1 MKTQILTKRYAQG
14 LVSSIKDEKEFEIL
28 SHQLIGFHDLLS
40 AHEKLHAALS
50 SPFLPLSKKM
60 QIAQEILDEI
70 GLKGKIR
77 RFILLLVEN
86 NRLELLSKIVD
97 LLPLLWNERQGIA
110 TIEVVSASSL
120 SEEQKTKLK
129 EKLEILE
136 KGPVSLMYTIDP
148 ELIGGLSLKKGNIV
162 YDVSV
167 KGSLEILKER
177 ISEG

>member
-14 LVSSIKDEKEFEIL
+14 LVSSIKDEKEFEVL
-28 SHQLIGFHDLLS
+28 SPQLIGFYDLLS
-40 AHEKLHAALS
+40 AHEELRVALT
-50 SPFLPLSKKM
+50 SPFLPPSKKI
-60 QIAQEILDEI
+60 QIAEEILDEG

-86 NRLELLSKIVD
+86 NRLELLPEIVD
-97 LLPLLWNERQGIA
+97 LFPLVWDERQGIA
-110 TIEVVSASSL
+110 TIEVASASRL
-120 SEEQKTKLK
+120 SEDQKTKLK
-129 EKLEILE
+129 KKLEILE
-136 KGPVSLMYTIDP
+136 RGPVSLTYTIDP

-162 YDVSV
+162 YDVSI